1 MAMSRA
7 NYIRFANI
15 LGKNNVDWDSQ
26 LVSDLCSYFQED
38 NVSFDVDRFC
48 IAIERKT
55 NYNLTPSTK

>member
-15 LGKNNVDWDSQ
+15 LGKNNVDLDSQ

-48 IAIERKT
+48 LAIKSKT
-55 NYNLTPSTK
+55 NYNMTPSTK